1 MPNPSS
7 HGSRAGAPGRAA
19 GTLPGIGAWIGGLA
33 AAAALLAAGVAAAGV
48 QAGEFTDPTEAQYAI
63 LQEALES
70 GVVPAELALAVE
82 RSNPDGRRVVGRADR
97 RARDARRSVADLG
110 RLYHRYGE
118 RWDLALSHYYGGP
131 LAMCEGRYVSHVHT
145 VPQVAEVLERWR
157 RYQEDRTLADLVQRT
172 RAMQARSARFA
183 ALDAGGVGTAPGT
196 DYDAPRRRPGARL
209 SPGRGVSAVALPS
222 ARGRFRSDDRPVYG
236 AAFLARPVRFE

>member
-7 HGSRAGAPGRAA
+7 HGSRAGAPGRPA
-19 GTLPGIGAWIGGLA
+19 GPPPWIGAWIGGLA
-33 AAAALLAAGVAAAGV
+33 AAAALLVAGAAAADV
-48 QAGEFTDPTEAQYAI
+48 QAGEFTDPTEAQYAV

-70 GVVPAELALAVE
+70 GVVPPELALAVE
-82 RSNPDGRRVVGRADR
+82 WSNPDGRR
-97 RARDARRSVADLG
+97 VADLG

-131 LAMCEGRYVSHVHT
+131 LAMCEERYVNHVHT
-145 VPQVAEVLERWR
+145 VPQVAEVMERWR

-183 ALDAGGVGTAPGT
+183 ALDAGDVGTAPGA
-196 DYDAPRRRPGARL
+196 DYYPPPRRPGARL
-209 SPGRGVSAVALPS
+209 SPGRGVSAAALPS

-236 AAFLARPVRFE
+236 AAFPARPVRFE